1 MQTELRLLR
10 EKSGES
16 MLAFSLRVGVE
27 PGLLSLVERG
37 KRPNQKTADRIATA
51 LNDNPRSIWKQYDHL
66 RKW

>member
-1 MQTELRLLR
+1 MQTALRSLR

-27 PGLLSLVERG
+27 PGLLSLIERG
-37 KRPNQKTADRIATA
+37 KRPNRKTADRIATA
-51 LNDNPRSIWKQYDHL
+51 LHVDPRSLWDQYDHF